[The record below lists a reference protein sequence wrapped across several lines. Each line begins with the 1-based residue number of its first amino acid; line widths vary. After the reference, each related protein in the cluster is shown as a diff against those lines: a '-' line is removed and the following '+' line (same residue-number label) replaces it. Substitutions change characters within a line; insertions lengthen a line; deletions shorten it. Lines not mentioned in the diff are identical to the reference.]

1 MEITEDLWWKSFE
14 KYGEEFAKARP
25 NYETLDEKTQEIGAL
40 FQYELDIYN
49 GGFLQAFCNWGY
61 SCYLIEIKALEK
73 IGADNSKR
81 ILEECYSIIA
91 NFENDDRIKEYYDI
105 SKYLS
110 EEDEERLN
118 SLDEEYWE
126 DKDNIMEKMY
136 NFYIEK

>member
-1 MEITEDLWWKSFE
+1 M
-14 KYGEEFAKARP
+14 
-25 NYETLDEKTQEIGAL
+25 
-40 FQYELDIYN
+40 
-49 GGFLQAFCNWGY
+49 
-61 SCYLIEIKALEK
+61 IEIKALEK

-105 SKYLS
+105 PKYLS
-110 EEDEERLN
+110 EEDEEKLN

-126 DKDNIMEKMY
+126 DEDNIMEKMY

>member
-1 MEITEDLWWKSFE
+1 MKRL
-14 KYGEEFAKARP
+14 
-25 NYETLDEKTQEIGAL
+25 
-40 FQYELDIYN
+40 ELT
-49 GGFLQAFCNWGY
+49 
-61 SCYLIEIKALEK
+61 
-73 IGADNSKR
+73 NSKR

-126 DKDNIMEKMY
+126 NKDNIMEKMY